1 MKYRVTIEE
10 QAFEVEVGDLQSR
23 PVMVTVDGETFA
35 VHPESSIEKLLPAGT
50 AGDSGEPCPPAAPQ
64 PVVRAATVSSA
75 KVLAAPIP
83 GTIVAVLVKPGD
95 SVKTGQELCTLEAM
109 KMKNAI
115 RANRDGT
122 IANVLVANG
131 DSVKHGQ
138 PLVEFTD

>member
-1 MKYRVTIEE
+1 MKYRVTIDE
-10 QAFEVEVGDLQSR
+10 QTYEVEVGDLQSR

-35 VHPESSIEKLLPAGT
+35 VQPESSGAQLLPAAS
-50 AGDSGEPCPPAAPQ
+50 AGSAAPCPPAVQ
-64 PVVRAATVSSA
+64 PAARAVAVSSA
-75 KVLAAPIP
+75 KVMAAPIP
-83 GTIVAVLVKPGD
+83 GTIVAVLVKAGD
-95 SVKTGQELCTLEAM
+95 NVKTGQELCTLEAM

-138 PLVEFTD
+138 PLVEFTE

>member
-1 MKYRVTIEE
+1 MKYRVTIDE
-10 QAFEVEVGDLQSR
+10 QTFEVEVGDLQSR
-23 PVMVTVDGETFA
+23 PVMVSVDGETFA
-35 VHPESSIEKLLPAGT
+35 VQPESSGMQLAPAAPAGLT
-50 AGDSGEPCPPAAPQ
+50 EAPCPPAVQ
-64 PVVRAATVSSA
+64 PVVRTAAVSSA
-75 KVLAAPIP
+75 KVMAAPIP

-122 IANVLVANG
+122 IASVLVANG